1 VSKKLSEH
9 LSWFKKIVEKNLG
22 KKMCISCLKKN
33 VEKKSSGKI
42 LRKKFRKKKLREMRP
57 ILGPLNM

>member
-33 VEKKSSGKI
+33 VEKKSLGKI
-42 LRKKFRKKKLREMRP
+42 LRKKNLERK
-57 ILGPLNM
+57 N